1 MNLNNID
8 LNLFLVFNAIYN
20 ERNLTKAANILCI
33 TQPAVSNALK
43 RFRAAVNDQLFIRTP
58 TGMAPTPVA
67 ESMITQ
73 VQQAIQLLD
82 LSITSNQLF
91 DPKSAEKNFVF
102 NMNDMVEIMLLPSLM
117 SLLSER
123 APNAS
128 LETTQI
134 DRSNIEKELTSG
146 ELDFA
151 IDIPHVASPQLK
163 QRVLIKDRYV
173 CVARKDHPF
182 IGTSI
187 TLEQYLSLGHIHI
200 SSRRRGKGFVDIA
213 LQKMGISR
221 NIQMRAQHHWALPN
235 LLANTNLLSI
245 MPATMAK
252 SSKLKVVELPFAIE
266 PVEWRL
272 YWHKSA
278 DLDPKNIWMREMID
292 LVVSKHLLHTTS
304 LSSL

>member
-43 RFRAAVNDQLFIRTP
+43 RFRSIVNDPLFIRTP

-67 ESMITQ
+67 ESMITP

-82 LSITSNQLF
+82 LSVTSNQVF
-91 DPKSAEKNFVF
+91 DPKTADKNFVF

-117 SLLSER
+117 SILSDR
-123 APNAS
+123 APKAS
-128 LETTQI
+128 LETIQI
-134 DRSNIEKELTSG
+134 DRANIEKELTSG

-151 IDIPHVASPQLK
+151 IDVPHVASPQLK

-173 CVARKDHPF
+173 CVARKDHPL
-182 IGTSI
+182 IGSSI
-187 TLEQYLSLGHIHI
+187 TLEQYLSMGHIHI
-200 SSRRRGKGFVDIA
+200 SSRRRGRGFVDIA
-213 LQKMGISR
+213 LQKLGISR

-252 SSKLKVVELPFAIE
+252 SSTLKVVELPFAIE

-278 DLDPKNIWMREMID
+278 DSDPRNIWMRDMID
-292 LVVSKHLLHTTS
+292 LVVNNHLIDSNS
-304 LSSL
+304 LSLL

>member
-43 RFRAAVNDQLFIRTP
+43 RFRSIVNDPLFIRTP

-67 ESMITQ
+67 ESMITP

-82 LSITSNQLF
+82 LSVTSNQVF
-91 DPKSAEKNFVF
+91 DPKTADKNFVF

-117 SLLSER
+117 SILSDR
-123 APNAS
+123 APKAS
-128 LETTQI
+128 LETIQI
-134 DRSNIEKELTSG
+134 DRANIEKELTSG

-151 IDIPHVASPQLK
+151 IDVPHVASPQLK

-173 CVARKDHPF
+173 CVARKDHPL
-182 IGTSI
+182 IGSSI
-187 TLEQYLSLGHIHI
+187 TLEQYLSMGHIHI
-200 SSRRRGKGFVDIA
+200 SSRRRGRGFVDIA
-213 LQKMGISR
+213 LQKMGINR

-252 SSKLKVVELPFAIE
+252 SSTLKVVELPFAIE

-278 DLDPKNIWMREMID
+278 DSDPRNIWMRDMID
-292 LVVSKHLLHTTS
+292 LVVNNHLIDSNS
-304 LSSL
+304 LSLL